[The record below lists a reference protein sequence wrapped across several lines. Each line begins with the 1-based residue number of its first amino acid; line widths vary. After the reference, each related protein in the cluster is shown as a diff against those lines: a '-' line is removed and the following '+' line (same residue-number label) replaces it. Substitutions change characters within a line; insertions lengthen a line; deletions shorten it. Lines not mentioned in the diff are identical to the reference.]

1 MSLKCVQLS
10 HSWRKAANVSM
21 FMGYKNAKLD
31 FSLSPLFNIIA
42 LVNVEIDLKMLKY
55 AFRLLSGVL
64 RISLQEVMISI
75 CRWDCER
82 VIRSVAGL
90 FWFLDLQ
97 RKTATH
103 VLPCFK

>member
-1 MSLKCVQLS
+1 MFL
-10 HSWRKAANVSM
+10 

-31 FSLSPLFNIIA
+31 FWLSPLFNIIA

-55 AFRLLSGVL
+55 AFFSGVL
-64 RISLQEVMISI
+64 RISLQEVMIST

-82 VIRSVAGL
+82 VIRRVAGL

-97 RKTATH
+97 RKTDTH
-103 VLPCFK
+103 VLPRFN